1 MAAGAAGRVTVTVA
15 RLSVAL
21 SWRHGAGSSP
31 VIGWQ
36 VQAGR
41 APGLSDF
48 AISGASPPSAELV
61 VTTGPN
67 ICDIPTVPT
76 GLSAIAGEGGVR
88 LHWDPWAGPLP
99 AGYLL
104 AAGFAPGSSNIGT
117 FTLPRTTSFGSFAP
131 AATYYVRL
139 AAFNVCGT
147 SPATSEI
154 AFTVTPP
161 NDASL
166 VGTWNGTVSNYTKPY
181 PWTPITSFQLM
192 LGANPSGFGSQLPG
206 LWVDDKGCRSTR
218 TFGGIDGLPFVSIEE
233 LPCNDGDFTMR
244 ITSRTA
250 TVVEGRCNSGPNC
263 SFRMTR
269 Q

>member
-1 MAAGAAGRVTVTVA
+1 VTATVPAGTYYVRV
-15 RLSVAL
+15 LAL
-21 SWRHGAGSSP
+21 NP
-31 VIGWQ
+31 
-36 VQAGR
+36 
-41 APGLSDF
+41 
-48 AISGASPPSAELV
+48 SGASPPSAELV

-76 GLSAIAGEGGVR
+76 GLSAIAGEG
-88 LHWDPWAGPLP
+88 A
-99 AGYLL
+99 
-104 AAGFAPGSSNIGT
+104 
-117 FTLPRTTSFGSFAP
+117 FG
-131 AATYYVRL
+131 
-139 AAFNVCGT
+139 C
-147 SPATSEI
+147 
-154 AFTVTPP
+154 
-161 NDASL
+161 D
-166 VGTWNGTVSNYTKPY
+166 
-181 PWTPITSFQLM
+181 
-192 LGANPSGFGSQLPG
+192 PSGFGSQLPG